1 MWSGRAL
8 LGLQAPAQSLYEN
21 IYISTIGLCV
31 PGIIYNLEKYRQ
43 VQCRE
48 ILCYKHEVA
57 AGLATPDSCAK
68 LGDYL
73 SCRYWKGSV
82 ITGGFILIGA
92 YDVVIEAIK
101 RWFSSPIGFIRASL
115 HIPCIITCA
124 TSGSLSGFC
133 TFTAVIIKLGDI
145 LDGIVGLIQTRP
157 SITQDP
163 YCSQID

>member
-1 MWSGRAL
+1 M
-8 LGLQAPAQSLYEN
+8 
-21 IYISTIGLCV
+21 
-31 PGIIYNLEKYRQ
+31 EKYRQ

-48 ILCYKHEVA
+48 ILCYQHEVA

-73 SCRYWKGSV
+73 SCRYWKGSA
-82 ITGGFILIGA
+82 ITSAIPLIGA
-92 YDVVIEAIK
+92 YDAVIQFMK
-101 RWFSSPIGFIRASL
+101 GWFSSPIGLIRAAL
-115 HIPCIITCA
+115 QVPCIVACA
-124 TSGSLSGFC
+124 ASVELAGYC
-133 TFTAVIIKLGDI
+133 TFSAVVVKLGDI